1 LTPAGASG
9 DERTGQSRQLVAVRG
24 ILPATARRQ
33 QRDTLQEATMKSKSA
48 KGSAGQGKDRSP
60 AKKKLPRRP
69 QDTVQDL
76 RVRHAAGDAV
86 KGGIPK
92 QPDST
97 GWPR

>member
-1 LTPAGASG
+1 
-9 DERTGQSRQLVAVRG
+9 
-24 ILPATARRQ
+24 
-33 QRDTLQEATMKSKSA
+33 MKPESA

-76 RVRHAAGDAV
+76 NVPHAASDAV

-92 QPDST
+92 QPDSRQ
-97 GWPR
+97 WAR